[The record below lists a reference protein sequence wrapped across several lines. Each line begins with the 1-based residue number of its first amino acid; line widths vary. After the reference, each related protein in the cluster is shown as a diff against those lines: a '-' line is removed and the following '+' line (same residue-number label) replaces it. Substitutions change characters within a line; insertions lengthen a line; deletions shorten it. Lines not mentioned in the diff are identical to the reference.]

1 MSHYPFTTLRPRE
14 LEFLSSSSNTT
25 AWEVQ
30 VKQYQLNR
38 RPGLRLR
45 QGARR
50 CARMATSSTVEADNF
65 QGQFVDLHMSSQTK
79 SVWCQDNDIQVAHY
93 VH

>member
-1 MSHYPFTTLRPRE
+1 MGSPSKAIPI
-14 LEFLSSSSNTT
+14 
-25 AWEVQ
+25 
-30 VKQYQLNR
+30 KQASR
-38 RPGLRLR
+38 SRPGLRLR

-79 SVWCQDNDIQVAHY
+79 SVWCQDNDVQVAHY